1 MGYTAAGN
9 TLFARPHPAGWQEAF
24 WLHSGWSGG
33 DLFSIYYGIIA
44 PGLCHDAADK
54 PLREAPILLYEK
66 LLNPAGSSAFG
77 RATRAQVAA
86 SAEAFAWLY
95 PQQAEPWFAGF
106 RSWQDIV
113 NKLPASTRRAFE
125 KALLNAVKN
134 GLDGPDA

>member
-1 MGYTAAGN
+1 MGYSAAGN

-24 WLHSGWSGG
+24 WLHRGWSGG

-44 PGLCHDAADK
+44 PGLYPGAADT

-77 RATRAQVAA
+77 CASRAQVAT

-95 PQQAEPWFAGF
+95 PQQATPWFAGF
-106 RSWQDIV
+106 QNWQDIL
-113 NKLPASTRRAFE
+113 NKLPDSTRRAFE
-125 KALLNAVKN
+125 KAILNAIKN
-134 GLDGPDA
+134 GPDT